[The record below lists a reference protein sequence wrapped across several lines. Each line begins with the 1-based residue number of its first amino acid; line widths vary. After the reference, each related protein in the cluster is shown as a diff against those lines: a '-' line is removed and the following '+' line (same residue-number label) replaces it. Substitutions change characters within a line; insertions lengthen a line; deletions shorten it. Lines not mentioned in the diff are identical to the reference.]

1 MSDLITQRGE
11 APTSKPQRVRVI
23 GGGLAGCE
31 AALQLASR
39 GFKVDLYEM
48 RPVKQTPAH
57 RDGHLAQL
65 VCSNS
70 FKALGITSAHG
81 LLKQELT
88 MLGSFLLDSAR
99 EAAVPAGDSLTVN
112 RDIFSESV
120 EKKIAECPNI
130 TLRREEVTT
139 LEGDCPTL
147 VAAGPL
153 ASDALAD
160 DIFKRLGGN
169 RLHFFDAIAP
179 VVEADSIDFD
189 HAFYMNRWEKGE
201 TADFINCPLDK
212 ETYTEFVRKLC
223 EAEAVEPRPFEK
235 NELFEGCLPVEE
247 MARRGY
253 ETLRH
258 GPMRP
263 IGLGLGNNGHL
274 WYAVIQLRAENK
286 QKTLFNMVGFQT
298 RLKWGTQKEIFTMVP
313 ALRNAKFARLGC
325 MHRNTFIESPKFLDA
340 TLRLRPDL
348 PCSQG
353 IPPTWFA
360 GQITGSEGYTEA
372 VATGWY
378 AAWNMAQTLRHGVA
392 DPLPEESCIAS
403 LMNRLVEENENFQP
417 MNFNF
422 GLLPHKMEMKKKN
435 KKEILAE
442 QAQKAVLAWID
453 KRKSQF

>member
-1 MSDLITQRGE
+1 
-11 APTSKPQRVRVI
+11 
-23 GGGLAGCE
+23 
-31 AALQLASR
+31 
-39 GFKVDLYEM
+39 
-48 RPVKQTPAH
+48 
-57 RDGHLAQL
+57 
-65 VCSNS
+65 
-70 FKALGITSAHG
+70 
-81 LLKQELT
+81 

-120 EKKIAECPNI
+120 EKKIAESKNI
-130 TLRREEVTT
+130 TLHREEVTS
-139 LEGDCPTL
+139 LEGDGPTL

-160 DIFKRLGGN
+160 DIFKRLGSE

-179 VVEADSIDFD
+179 VVETDSIDFD
-189 HAFYMNRWEKGE
+189 HAFYRNRWEKGE

-313 ALRNAKFARLGC
+313 ALRDARFARLGC

-340 TLRLRPDL
+340 TLRLRPGL
-348 PCSQG
+348 PCAQG

-378 AAWNMAQTLRHGVA
+378 AAWNMAQTLLHGHS
-392 DPLPEESCIAS
+392 DPLPNESCIAS
-403 LMNRLVEENENFQP
+403 LMNRLVEENEDFQP

-422 GLLPHKMEMKKKN
+422 GLLPNHEGLKKKN
-435 KKEILAE
+435 KKEILAARAE
-442 QAQKAVLAWID
+442 EAVHKWIAE
-453 KRKSQF
+453 RKF